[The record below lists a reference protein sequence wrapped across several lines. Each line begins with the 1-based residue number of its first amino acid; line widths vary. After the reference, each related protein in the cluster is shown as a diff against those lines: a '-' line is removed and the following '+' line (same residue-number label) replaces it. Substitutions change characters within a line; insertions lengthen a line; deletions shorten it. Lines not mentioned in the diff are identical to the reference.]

1 MAEERTSRTVLESDA
16 IGRAWRRVAHE
27 IAETHADGD
36 AVMLVGIQR
45 GGVPLARLLGETLDG
60 LYGSE
65 MAVGAVEPGLHRDD
79 L

>member
-1 MAEERTSRTVLESDA
+1 MAEERTSRTVLEADA

-27 IAETHADGD
+27 IAEAHAEGG

-45 GGVPLARLLGETLDG
+45 GGVPLAKLLGETLGG

-65 MAVGAVEPGLHRDD
+65 IGRAHV
-79 L
+79 